1 MDRDTD
7 FVLIHDGAR
16 PFVDKEIIDSSIKKA
31 FRYKASVA
39 AVSVK
44 PTIKKIKFMNGE
56 VFARETLKRDSL
68 REIQT
73 PQVFKRELIEN
84 AYKNFKFGFP
94 TDDASLIEKT
104 KNKVAICPGSYFN
117 IKITTPEDLVFA
129 EAILKTKG

>member
-44 PTIKKIKFMNGE
+44 PTIKKIKFMNCE